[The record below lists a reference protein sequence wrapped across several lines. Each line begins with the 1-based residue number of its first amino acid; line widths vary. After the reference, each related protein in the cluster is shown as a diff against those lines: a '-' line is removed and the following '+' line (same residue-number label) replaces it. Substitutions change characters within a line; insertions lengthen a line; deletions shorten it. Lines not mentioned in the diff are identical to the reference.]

1 MMRDMRQQLTFL
13 AGLLILLLLGGCAPE
28 HRFVKKV
35 AFKDSKHISV
45 TFAGPVDDA
54 WAKNTDNYIVYEKP
68 DPDIWLDIADVTLS
82 PGKRTLTLGFEN
94 ALNQGQAHTLTM
106 KEIMSQGKP
115 QGTAVLTVKK
125 LYLGYLLSIL
135 IGAVFINN
143 FVFTKYLGLCVFFG
157 VSQKRSTAI
166 SMGITF
172 TIVMVFSALMSWV
185 LYQFVLKPFR
195 LDFLQ
200 VVVFIG
206 MVSLSVQ
213 AVDTILRKINPVLF
227 RAFGVYLVLVIA
239 NCIII
244 AVPLT
249 LADNEYN
256 MWESSML
263 AVGAGVGFLVAMFLM
278 SCARE
283 RLDLANVPRSF
294 RGLPIAFIV
303 AGLFALAFM
312 GFSGMTIF

>member
-1 MMRDMRQQLTFL
+1 MSSVKKGLGFL
-13 AGLLILLLLGGCAPE
+13 VALFMFMFLLDGCAPQYG
-28 HRFVKKV
+28 FVRKA
-35 AFKDSKHISV
+35 AFKGPRHIFIS
-45 TFAGPVDDA
+45 FAGPVDDT
-54 WAKNTDNYIVYEKP
+54 WASNRDHYIVYERP
-68 DPDIWLDIADVTLS
+68 DPDIRLAITDVKVG
-82 PGKRTLTLGFEN
+82 PGKTTVTLGFEN
-94 ALNQGQAHTLTM
+94 ALNQDQPHILTM
-106 KEIMSQGKP
+106 KDILSEGKSQG
-115 QGTAVLTVKK
+115 TVVLTVKK
-125 LYLGYLLSIL
+125 LYVGYLLSIL
-135 IGAVFINN
+135 VGAAFINN

-157 VSQKRSTAI
+157 VSRKRSTAVG
-166 SMGITF
+166 MGITF
-172 TIVMVFSALMSWV
+172 TIVMTFSALMSWL

-195 LDFLQ
+195 LDFLE

-213 AVDTILRKINPVLF
+213 AVDTILRKVNPLLF

-256 MWESSML
+256 MWESLIL
-263 AVGAGVGFLVAMFLM
+263 AIGAGAGFLMALFLM
-278 SCARE
+278 SCVRE
-283 RLDLANVPRSF
+283 RLELANIPASY

-312 GFSGMTIF
+312 GFSGMAIF